1 MLFQVTFQ
9 NVHHAVL
16 IADHGNG
23 KDITERWREILD
35 SLALLFLKNAQLLI
49 DRSLDTGHN
58 LNAQAE
64 ESDEVDESTE
74 SQDGNVLALVCHLNH
89 VRDDQL
95 GHDLEDNVACELL
108 CRAALR
114 NEA

>member
-64 ESDEVDESTE
+64 ESDEVDEPAE
-74 SQDGNVLALVCHLNH
+74 CHDGNVLTLVGHLYH

-95 GHDLEDNVACELL
+95 GHDL
-108 CRAALR
+108 
-114 NEA
+114 